1 MKHISNDKVLK
12 AIKYIKAYTGFQEFS
27 AIGIMLIALYDLLK
41 EREQG

>member
-12 AIKYIKAYTGFQEFS
+12 AIKYIKEYSGMLIFS
-27 AIGIMLIALYDLLK
+27 AIGIMLIAIYDLLK